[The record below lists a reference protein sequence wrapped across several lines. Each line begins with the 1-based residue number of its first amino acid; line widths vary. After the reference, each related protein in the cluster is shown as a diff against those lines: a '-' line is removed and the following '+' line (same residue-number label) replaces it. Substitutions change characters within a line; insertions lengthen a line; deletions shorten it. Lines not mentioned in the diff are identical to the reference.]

1 MRKVV
6 GFSQRTKKSWLDA
19 MLDHLGREPDPREL
33 KSFLDQAL
41 KDDLPSAASRKKS
54 SGILMR
60 VWSKVPL
67 SMLHCAI
74 ERLDFCRL
82 SRGVSGFG
90 CTGEWRH
97 WHIHSSETALKS

>member
-1 MRKVV
+1 
-6 GFSQRTKKSWLDA
+6 

-60 VWSKVPL
+60 VWSKVPAEHASL
-67 SMLHCAI
+67 RDRSDQIFADYL
-74 ERLDFCRL
+74 
-82 SRGVSGFG
+82 
-90 CTGEWRH
+90 GE
-97 WHIHSSETALKS
+97 